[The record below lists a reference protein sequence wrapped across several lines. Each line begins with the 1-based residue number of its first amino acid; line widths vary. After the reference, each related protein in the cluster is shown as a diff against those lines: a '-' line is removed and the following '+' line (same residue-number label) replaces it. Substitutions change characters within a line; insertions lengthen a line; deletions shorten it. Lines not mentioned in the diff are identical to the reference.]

1 MVLRPGKEARAKEI
15 FDKWDL
21 DIAVVGRTTD
31 TGRLVVRH
39 QGRTEADIPIGAL
52 AHDAPVYNRPWKPTE
67 PQPQIAPEDVPAP
80 NSLSETLIKMMGS
93 PDLCSRRWIWEQYD
107 HMVMA
112 DTVAR
117 PGGDAAVVRVHGTTK
132 GLAMTTDVTPR
143 YCAADPVMGGRQ
155 AVAEAWRNLTCVGA
169 DPLAITDCMNFGN
182 PQRPEI
188 MGQFA
193 GAVEG
198 MADACRAL
206 AFPVVSGN
214 VSLYNETNGR
224 GIQPT
229 PAIGGVGL
237 VPDITV
243 MATVALKAE
252 GDALL
257 LIGEERGHLG
267 QSLYQRDIVGHAEG
281 APPPV
286 DLAREKA
293 AGDLVRS
300 LVRARDVTAVHD
312 CADGGLWVA
321 VAEMALAGDIG
332 ADITLGDSGL
342 PAHAVL
348 FGEDQGRYVVACA
361 ADRAAEIA
369 DRACRA
375 GVAVRAL
382 GTAGGRQLTVDG
394 AQAISL
400 DDLRTTHEGWLP
412 RFMGATGG

>member
-1 MVLRPGKEARAKEI
+1 
-15 FDKWDL
+15 
-21 DIAVVGRTTD
+21 
-31 TGRLVVRH
+31 
-39 QGRTEADIPIGAL
+39 
-52 AHDAPVYNRPWKPTE
+52 
-67 PQPQIAPEDVPAP
+67 
-80 NSLSETLIKMMGS
+80 
-93 PDLCSRRWIWEQYD
+93 
-107 HMVMA
+107 
-112 DTVAR
+112 
-117 PGGDAAVVRVHGTTK
+117 
-132 GLAMTTDVTPR
+132 
-143 YCAADPVMGGRQ
+143 
-155 AVAEAWRNLTCVGA
+155 
-169 DPLAITDCMNFGN
+169 
-182 PQRPEI
+182 
-188 MGQFA
+188 
-193 GAVEG
+193 

-237 VPDITV
+237 VPDIAV

-267 QSLYQRDIVGHAEG
+267 QSLYQRDVVGHAEG

-312 CADGGLWVA
+312 CSDGGLWVA

-332 ADITLGDSGL
+332 ADIALGDSGL

-361 ADRAAEIA
+361 ADRAAAIA
-369 DRACRA
+369 DRARRA
-375 GVAVRAL
+375 GVAVRPL
-382 GTAGGRQLTVDG
+382 GTAGGRQLTVGG

-400 DDLRTTHEGWLP
+400 DDLRAAHEGWLP